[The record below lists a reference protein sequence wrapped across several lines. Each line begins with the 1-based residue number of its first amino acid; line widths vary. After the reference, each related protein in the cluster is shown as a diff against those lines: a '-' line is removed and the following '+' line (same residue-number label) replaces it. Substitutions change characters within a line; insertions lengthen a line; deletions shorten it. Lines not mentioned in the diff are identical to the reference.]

1 MGFVEII
8 NKRKFTLISIFLFLY
23 VVLNLLDG
31 ERGLIS
37 YYEKQKIIEQ
47 LFQEEKS
54 LTLQLDLVEKKN
66 RLLTDII
73 DTDYLEI
80 LYRKKFMVGKSN
92 EHIYKN
98 NYKTIISHRSG
109 DSEDTFIADLAVATN
124 SSQIKTGSLA
134 RSERVAKYNRLL
146 RIEEELGSKAK
157 MNTL

>member
-1 MGFVEII
+1 MRFVEII
-8 NKRKFTLISIFLFLY
+8 NKRKFTLISIFLFVY

-47 LFQEEKS
+47 LIQEEKS

-66 RLLTDII
+66 MLLTGII

-98 NYKTIISHRSG
+98 N
-109 DSEDTFIADLAVATN
+109 
-124 SSQIKTGSLA
+124 
-134 RSERVAKYNRLL
+134 
-146 RIEEELGSKAK
+146 
-157 MNTL
+157 